1 MPAPPGANPANHSCF
16 CCSHFRG
23 LIGAKANCGHP
34 RLSPVHDAPEIGCK
48 RWVFDA
54 GANRD
59 IWTCED
65 WHVHASR
72 EIPGFLEAPKEKFR
86 QPLSGADIRTLYD
99 NPGNTWDDMRAALGK
114 LAWEIARE
122 RDFNC
127 RLRNAL
133 LVLAQES
140 KTPLQTRVYLRRL
153 AQRLLEDP
161 GVREEVERQT
171 MLDSIT
177 HRGE

>member
-1 MPAPPGANPANHSCF
+1 MG
-16 CCSHFRG
+16 R
-23 LIGAKANCGHP
+23 KANCGHP
-34 RLSPVHDAPEIGCK
+34 RLSPTHADPERGCK
-48 RWVFDA
+48 RWTFSPEAD
-54 GANRD
+54 RE

-65 WHVHASR
+65 WHVNASR
-72 EIPGFLEAPKEKFR
+72 EIPGYVEAPATTFR
-86 QPLSGADIRTLYD
+86 RPLNGADIRLIYD
-99 NPGNTWDDMRAALGK
+99 HPGETWEAIRSSIAR
-114 LAWEIARE
+114 LAWEIGRE

-133 LVLAQES
+133 LALAQQP

-161 GVREEVERQT
+161 GVREEIERQSNR
-171 MLDSIT
+171 DAIA